1 MVVAQS
7 GTLEPGALVG
17 GVLLVLAGLWVG
29 RIAVRS
35 LGRLVT
41 MVGTE
46 TRAVEAVEPGTVEV
60 EGTVAPAGGEVESG
74 LEDETAVIVE
84 HRTQTEQR
92 QQYAN
97 EQSNSLPRIPLPQQ
111 LTPNALNSVSAV
123 PFYVEDDTGRVLVDG
138 ARADTSLDAD
148 AKDRERVGHQRREYS
163 VEGRLEPGDDVYVLG
178 QAIPAEEYT
187 PPKRDGLLTKLLSLF
202 GVSPTQVPASE
213 AIDGEDLVITRDGE
227 NAEFLVSDTAEWR
240 GWIRQVAMAVL
251 WTVIALALVGG
262 GVYFVLTGAGVD
274 VAGALGL

>member
-163 VEGRLEPGDDVYVLG
+163 VEG
-178 QAIPAEEYT
+178 QATPAEEYT

-251 WTVIALALVGG
+251 WTVIALALVGAG
-262 GVYFVLTGAGVD
+262 GYFLLTGAGVD
-274 VAGALGL
+274 VAGGLGL

>member
-148 AKDRERVGHQRREYS
+148 AKDRERTGHRREYS

-187 PPKRDGLLTKLLSLF
+187 PPEPSGILHTLLSLF
-202 GVSPTQVPASE
+202 GLSPEKMPAST
-213 AIDGEDLVITRDGE
+213 ALDGEDVVITRDGE
-227 NAEFLVSDTAEWR
+227 NSEFVVSDTAEWR
-240 GWIRQVAMAVL
+240 GWIRQTAMAIL
-251 WTVIALALVGG
+251 WAAITLALVAGG
-262 GVYFVLTGAGVD
+262 AYVLLTGAGID
-274 VAGALGL
+274 VAESLGL